1 MKNVQHNHKEMQ
13 IKTHWDTTIQ
23 SLRIPKIKNLIIL
36 SNGENAE
43 ELNFSD
49 QSAFGKF
56 FKSKAGVSPHIFRLK
71 GVNR

>member
-23 SLRIPKIKNLIIL
+23 SLRKPKIKNLIIL

-43 ELNFSD
+43 ELNLSYTSGENVKYFNH
-49 QSAFGKF
+49 FG
-56 FKSKAGVSPHIFRLK
+56 
-71 GVNR
+71 N

>member
-43 ELNFSD
+43 ELNFSYT
-49 QSAFGKF
+49 SGENVKYFNHFG
-56 FKSKAGVSPHIFRLK
+56 
-71 GVNR
+71 N

>member
-43 ELNFSD
+43 ELNLSYTSGENVKYFNH
-49 QSAFGKF
+49 FG
-56 FKSKAGVSPHIFRLK
+56 
-71 GVNR
+71 N

>member
-1 MKNVQHNHKEMQ
+1 MQ

-43 ELNFSD
+43 ELNLSYTSGENVKYFNH
-49 QSAFGKF
+49 FG
-56 FKSKAGVSPHIFRLK
+56 
-71 GVNR
+71 N